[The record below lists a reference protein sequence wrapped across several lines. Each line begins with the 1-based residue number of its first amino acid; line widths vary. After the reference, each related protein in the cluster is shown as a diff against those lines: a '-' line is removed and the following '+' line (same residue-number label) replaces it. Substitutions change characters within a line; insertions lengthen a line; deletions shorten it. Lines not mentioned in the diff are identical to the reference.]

1 MPGVGFGMM
10 FLSALVM
17 VNFYFDKRRALANG
31 ISVCGAGIGTF
42 VMAPFVNFL
51 VSEYGWKVRLQTI
64 ASKRKPRGIY
74 ILSFFTFFLTI
85 LLLLY
90 VHNIILYYFSHTVS

>member
-1 MPGVGFGMM
+1 MM
-10 FLSALVM
+10 FLPALVM

-51 VSEYGWKVRLQTI
+51 VAEYGWKVKQQTNNGKNRMI
-64 ASKRKPRGIY
+64 FAC
-74 ILSFFTFFLTI
+74 L
-85 LLLLY
+85 
-90 VHNIILYYFSHTVS
+90 VS